1 MSRAGF
7 RPRCEELSAVAEV
20 VRAPSQGVAVH
31 VEYFVRGPRK
41 STLKLGTLNRIELN
55 MYYIFELLFTK

>member
-41 STLKLGTLNRIELN
+41 STLKLGTLN
-55 MYYIFELLFTK
+55 